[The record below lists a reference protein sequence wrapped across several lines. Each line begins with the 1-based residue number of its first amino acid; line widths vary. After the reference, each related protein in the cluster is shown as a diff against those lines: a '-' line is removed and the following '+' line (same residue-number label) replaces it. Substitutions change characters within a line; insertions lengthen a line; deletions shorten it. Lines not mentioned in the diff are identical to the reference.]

1 MRAPR
6 TLVALLV
13 AWSALPAPALA
24 EDVERLRRDVQRAF
38 EKRDY
43 AEAASLGEE
52 LAARE
57 AAQPGP
63 AYNLACAYS
72 RLGQTE
78 KALRWLRASA
88 ERGFSFTATA
98 LRDTD
103 LDPLRRE
110 PGFAEVIAAFERNG
124 AAALERVK
132 PRIDAAPLLTHLPRR
147 LDPSRPAPLVVAL
160 HSFGGRAEEIA
171 SLWRRAADA
180 QGAILVAPQSHLAR
194 GQGFDWGAMDQAEYA
209 ILGAVARARAAHAI
223 DPLRI
228 VLTGFSQGGS
238 MAFYVALRQPGLFAG
253 VVPVAGFYEERLN
266 PLPSRRPD
274 AFPRFF
280 IMNGARDEA
289 ASNNRQ
295 VARRLEAL
303 GAAVELRVYAGVGH
317 GFPSN
322 PDPEL
327 RDALRFVLGGT

>member
-1 MRAPR
+1 MTR

-13 AWSALPAPALA
+13 AAGAALLSAGDGDL
-24 EDVERLRRDVQRAF
+24 ERLRRDVRSAF

-43 AEAASLGEE
+43 ARAASLGED

-57 AAQPGP
+57 PASPGP
-63 AYNLACAYS
+63 AYNVACAYS
-72 RLGQTE
+72 RLGRAE
-78 KALRWLRASA
+78 AALRWLQTAA
-88 ERGFSFTATA
+88 ERGFSLTATA
-98 LRDTD
+98 LRDAD
-103 LDPLRRE
+103 LDPVRRE
-110 PGFAEVIAAFERNG
+110 PGFAEAIAAFERNG

-132 PRIDAAPLLTHLPRR
+132 PRIDAAPLLTHVPRR

-171 SLWRRAADA
+171 ALWRRAAEA
-180 QGAILVAPQSHLAR
+180 QGAILVAPQSHVPR

-209 ILGAVARARAAHAI
+209 ILRAAARARAAHAI
-223 DPLRI
+223 DPARI

-238 MAFYVALRQPGLFAG
+238 MAFYVALRQPRLFAG

-266 PLPSRRPD
+266 PLPASRPD

-289 ASNNRQ
+289 APNNRQ
-295 VARRLEAL
+295 VARALEAL
-303 GAAVELRVYAGVGH
+303 GAAVELRVYNGLGH
-317 GFPSN
+317 GFPPN

-327 RDALRFVLGGT
+327 RDALRFVLDER

>member
-1 MRAPR
+1 MTR
-6 TLVALLV
+6 TLAALLV
-13 AWSALPAPALA
+13 AGGAALLPAGDG
-24 EDVERLRRDVQRAF
+24 DVERLRRDVRSAF

-43 AEAASLGEE
+43 ARAASLGED

-57 AAQPGP
+57 PASPGP
-63 AYNLACAYS
+63 AYDVACAYS
-72 RLGQTE
+72 RLGRAE
-78 KALRWLRASA
+78 AALRWLRAAA

-98 LRDTD
+98 RRDAD
-103 LDPLRRE
+103 LDPVRRE

-132 PRIDAAPLLTHLPRR
+132 PLIDAAPLLVHVPRR

-171 SLWRRAADA
+171 SLWRRAAEA
-180 QGAILVAPQSHLAR
+180 QGAILVAPRSHVRR
-194 GQGFDWGAMDQAEYA
+194 GRGFDWGAMDQAEYA
-209 ILGAVARARAAHAI
+209 ILRAVARARAAHAI
-223 DPLRI
+223 DPARI

-238 MAFYVALRQPGLFAG
+238 MAFYVALRQPALFAG

-266 PLPSRRPD
+266 PLPTGRPG

-289 ASNNRQ
+289 APNNRQ
-295 VARRLEAL
+295 VARALEAL
-303 GAAVELRVYAGVGH
+303 GAAVELRVYNGVGH
-317 GFPSN
+317 GFPPN

-327 RDALRFVLGGT
+327 RDALRFVLAGT

>member
-1 MRAPR
+1 MTR

-13 AWSALPAPALA
+13 AGGAALLPAGEGDL
-24 EDVERLRRDVQRAF
+24 ERLRRDVRSAF

-43 AEAASLGEE
+43 ARAASLGED

-57 AAQPGP
+57 PASPGP
-63 AYNLACAYS
+63 AYDVACAYS
-72 RLGQTE
+72 RLGRAE
-78 KALRWLRASA
+78 AALRWLRAAA

-98 LRDTD
+98 RRDAD
-103 LDPLRRE
+103 LDPVRRE
-110 PGFAEVIAAFERNG
+110 PGFGEVIAAFERNG

-132 PRIDAAPLLTHLPRR
+132 PRIDAAPLLLHVPRG

-171 SLWRRAADA
+171 SLWRRAAEA
-180 QGAILVAPQSHLAR
+180 QGAILVAPQSHVPR

-209 ILGAVARARAAHAI
+209 ILRAVARARATYTI
-223 DPLRI
+223 DPARI

-238 MAFYVALRQPGLFAG
+238 LAFYVALRQPGLFAG
-253 VVPVAGFYEERLN
+253 VIPVAGFYEERLN
-266 PLPSRRPD
+266 PLPAGRPG

-289 ASNNRQ
+289 TPNNRQ
-295 VARRLEAL
+295 VARALEAL
-303 GAAVELRVYAGVGH
+303 GAAVELRVYNGVGH
-317 GFPSN
+317 AFPPN

-327 RDALRFVLGGT
+327 RDALRFVLAGT